1 MKRKIRK
8 ILGVTLTL
16 VMVLTLAVAFSAPVM
31 AAEEEWD
38 LFDVPAVAGAGDWF
52 MDDDIVGFGAFA
64 KATDG
69 TLYLYMD
76 NVVAATA
83 DDDLFIS
90 TDEGRT
96 WSATDYQADLFPG
109 ATVAIVD
116 MAISSE
122 DADVL
127 YVATATNVYKTEDAG
142 DSWADLGAPGGA
154 AITCLD
160 VGYADEEP
168 HIFVGQSSGA
178 GGGEVWY
185 YYDAPFASVWT
196 DLDVCAP
203 DGGLGLGNYDVFGI
217 ACSPDFDS
225 DALVVAVIV
234 DPATDSWVTAN
245 VGAGIGA
252 TGWDDLELLDDTAVP
267 AAYAITGATDPVF
280 VEDFEIDDAYE
291 LFVGVSGPAHV
302 GTLGGVYRITGMTNA
317 DDFLL
322 ADVDDDIVSL
332 DVVGDLA
339 ATSLLAGTA
348 VAAGP
353 GSIWYST
360 DDGDSWDET
369 DKAPTGTGATQNLV
383 IVDDDFADSGIAWC
397 VSNAATEGAVSL
409 TTDFGATW
417 NGISMID
424 TNMTAAVY
432 DIAFSPAYGTGDAPM
447 FMVAQSNVAAVNDSV
462 WRYDGTNWERIWFDA
477 ANQLN
482 MVEVS
487 PEYANDTAVFVAAG
501 AAPTIL
507 YSHDGGATFDEMIRQ
522 PGLAITSWAVIDDE
536 TVITGAAGG
545 VTYMTSRYGRRVWD
559 EPTMPAAAGL
569 ITDLAVLGDT
579 ILAGDAGSQVFIS
592 FDSGDE
598 FEEVSAS
605 DIAGFVTLANDTYVA
620 FDPRY
625 ASNNFIYATSDDVVA
640 RCEIDESEDMG
651 DLEFTDFATAG
662 TPPVLIS
669 GAAAGS
675 SGIVVSD
682 DGTQVGESVATLYV
696 SDATGGDGMWRCL
709 NPADS
714 IGDVV
719 FENALAGLTTQDF
732 TPVVGAI
739 SNLELSPDNILY
751 AIDVTPTVAIPDVIY
766 TYEDTLAKPVE
777 LSLPANGAKLEDEDR
792 VSFGWEDLNADTV
805 NVYEIWVNEEDD
817 FPGATDEIVGTCS
830 VLGAALPAAGSAYTD
845 DNELIWRGAAAG
857 TEYFW
862 KVRVGIGPAGGGPL
876 LSRWSDTRSFT
887 TKVGMAAAP
896 IQVRPLP
903 GADEVIIKPTF
914 NWLAVAGADLY
925 EIEIASDAGFTSL
938 VTSATSLINAWAADV
953 ELDYSTVY
961 YWRVRGISSSGAPA
975 GDWVISVFSTMDKAE
990 AAPAPVTVTEVPAPD
1005 VTVTVP
1011 VTEITPAWIWAII
1024 AIGAVLCIAVIVLI
1038 VRTRRVV

>member
-1 MKRKIRK
+1 
-8 ILGVTLTL
+8 
-16 VMVLTLAVAFSAPVM
+16 
-31 AAEEEWD
+31 
-38 LFDVPAVAGAGDWF
+38 
-52 MDDDIVGFGAFA
+52 
-64 KATDG
+64 
-69 TLYLYMD
+69 
-76 NVVAATA
+76 
-83 DDDLFIS
+83 LFIS

-142 DSWADLGAPGGA
+142 DSWTDLGSPVAGTEV
-154 AITCLD
+154 ITCLD

-168 HIFVGQSSGA
+168 HLYVGSTDPGA
-178 GGGEVWY
+178 GFGEVYY

-203 DGGLGLGNYDVFGI
+203 DAPAVGINASEVYGL

-225 DALVVAVIV
+225 DTLVVAVI
-234 DPATDSWVTAN
+234 TDGTNSFVTAD

-252 TGWDDLELLDDTAVP
+252 TAWDDAEIQNDTP
-267 AAYAITGATDPVF
+267 AALIITGATNPVF

-302 GTLGGVYRITGMTNA
+302 GTRGGVYRITGMTNA

-322 ADVDDDIVSL
+322 ADVDDNIVSL

-339 ATSLLAGTA
+339 ATSLLAGTDGTAAA
-348 VAAGP
+348 VGP

-369 DKAPTGTGATQNLV
+369 DKTPTGTGATQNLV
-383 IVDDDFADSGIAWC
+383 IVADDFADTGIAWC
-397 VSNAATEGAVSL
+397 TSTAATKEGGVHL

-424 TNMTAAVY
+424 TNMAGAVW
-432 DIAFSPAYGTGDAPM
+432 DIAFTADYGTGDAPT
-447 FMVAQSNVAAVNDSV
+447 FMVAQGVAAADDSV
-462 WRYDGTNWERIWFDA
+462 WRYDGTNWERVWYDA

-507 YSHDGGATFDEMIRQ
+507 YSHDGGAEFTAMIRQ
-522 PGLAITSWAVIDDE
+522 PGAAITSWAVIDDE
-536 TVITGAAGG
+536 TIITGAAGG
-545 VTYMTSRYGRRVWD
+545 VTYMTTRYGRRVWD

-605 DIAGFVTLANDTYVA
+605 DIAGFAAAAADTYVA
-620 FDPRY
+620 FDPGY
-625 ASNNFIYATSDDVVA
+625 ASNNFIYAASDDVVA

-662 TPPVLIS
+662 TAPVLTT
-669 GAAAGS
+669 GAGNGP

-719 FENALAGLTTQDF
+719 FENAVAGLAPPATDS
-732 TPVVGAI
+732 TPIVGVI
-739 SNLELSPDNILY
+739 CNLELSAGNILY
-751 AIDVTPTVAIPDVIY
+751 AIDSAAIVAIPDVIY

-777 LSLPANGAKLEDEDR
+777 LSSPVNNAKLEDEDR

-817 FPGATDEIVGTCS
+817 FPTATDEIVGTCS

-845 DNELIWRGAAAG
+845 DSALIWRAALAG

-862 KVRVGIGPAGGGPL
+862 KVRVGIGPAGGGPV
-876 LSRWSDTRSFT
+876 LSRWSDTRSFM

-896 IQVRPLP
+896 VQVSPLP
-903 GADEVIIKPTF
+903 GADEVIINPTF

-925 EIEIASDAGFTSL
+925 EIEIATDAGFTSL
-938 VTSATSLINAWAADV
+938 VTSSTSLINAWAADV

-961 YWRVRGISSSGAPA
+961 YWRVRGVSSSGAPA
-975 GDWVISVFSTMDKAE
+975 GDWVISVFSTMEKAA

-1024 AIGAVLCIAVIVLI
+1024 AIGAVLCIAVIILI

>member
-1 MKRKIRK
+1 
-8 ILGVTLTL
+8 
-16 VMVLTLAVAFSAPVM
+16 
-31 AAEEEWD
+31 
-38 LFDVPAVAGAGDWF
+38 
-52 MDDDIVGFGAFA
+52 
-64 KATDG
+64 
-69 TLYLYMD
+69 
-76 NVVAATA
+76 
-83 DDDLFIS
+83 
-90 TDEGRT
+90 
-96 WSATDYQADLFPG
+96 
-109 ATVAIVD
+109 
-116 MAISSE
+116 
-122 DADVL
+122 
-127 YVATATNVYKTEDAG
+127 
-142 DSWADLGAPGGA
+142 
-154 AITCLD
+154 
-160 VGYADEEP
+160 
-168 HIFVGQSSGA
+168 
-178 GGGEVWY
+178 
-185 YYDAPFASVWT
+185 
-196 DLDVCAP
+196 
-203 DGGLGLGNYDVFGI
+203 
-217 ACSPDFDS
+217 
-225 DALVVAVIV
+225 VVAVIL
-234 DPATDSWVTAN
+234 DPTAGASYVAAD

-252 TGWDDLELLDDTAVP
+252 TAWDDLELFDD
-267 AAYAITGATDPVF
+267 AAAGYAITGATDPVF

-291 LFVGVSGPAHV
+291 LFVGVSGPAH
-302 GTLGGVYRITGMTNA
+302 TATAGGVYRITGMTNA

-322 ADVDDDIVSL
+322 ADIDDDIVSL

-353 GSIWYST
+353 ASIWYST

-383 IVDDDFADSGIAWC
+383 IIDDDFADSGIARC
-397 VSNAATEGAVSL
+397 TSNAVTEGAVSL

-424 TNMTAAVY
+424 TDLGASVE
-432 DIAFSPAYGTGDAPM
+432 DIAFSANYGTGDAPM
-447 FMVAQSNVAAVNDSV
+447 FMVTTATVAALPSV
-462 WRYDGTNWERIWFDA
+462 WKYDGTKWERVWLDA
-477 ANQLN
+477 AYALN

-487 PEYANDTAVFVAAG
+487 PEYANDTAVFIAAG

-507 YSHDGGATFDEMIRQ
+507 YSHDGGAEFTAMIRQ
-522 PGLAITSWAVIDDE
+522 PGAAITSWAVIDDE
-536 TVITGAAGG
+536 TIITGAAGG

-579 ILAGDAGSQVFIS
+579 FLAGDAGSQVFIS
-592 FDSGDE
+592 FDAGDE

-605 DIAGFVTLANDTYVA
+605 DVAGFATAAGDTYVA

-625 ASNNFIYATSDDVVA
+625 ASNNFIYAASDDVVA

-662 TPPVLIS
+662 TAPVLTT
-669 GAAAGS
+669 AAGNGP

-696 SDATGGDGMWRCL
+696 SDATAGGGVWRCL

-719 FENALAGLTTQDF
+719 FENAIAGLTTQDF
-732 TPVVGAI
+732 TPVVGI
-739 SNLELSPDNILY
+739 IGNLELSAGNILY
-751 AIDVTPTVAIPDVIY
+751 AIDSAAIAGLPDVIY

-777 LSLPANGAKLEDEDR
+777 LSSPVNNAKLEDEDR
-792 VSFGWEDLNADTV
+792 VGFGWEDLNADTV

-845 DNELIWRGAAAG
+845 DNELIWRAAAAG

-862 KVRVGIGPAGGGPL
+862 KVRVGIGPAGGGPV
-876 LSRWSDTRSFT
+876 LSRWSDTRSFM
-887 TKVGMAAAP
+887 TKVGQAAAP
-896 IQVRPLP
+896 VQVSPLP
-903 GADEVIIKPTF
+903 GADEVIINPTF

-925 EIEIASDAGFTSL
+925 EIEIATDAGFTSL
-938 VTSATSLINAWAADV
+938 VTSSTSLINAWAADV

-961 YWRVRGISSSGAPA
+961 YWRVRGVSSSGAPA
-975 GDWVISVFSTMDKAE
+975 GDWVISVFSTMEKAT
-990 AAPAPVTVTEVPAPD
+990 AAPAPVEVTTVPAPD

>member
-1 MKRKIRK
+1 LKRKIRK
-8 ILGVTLTL
+8 ILGVTLTM

-38 LFDVPAVAGAGDWF
+38 LFDVPAVAADSDWF

-76 NVVAATA
+76 SAAA
-83 DDDLFIS
+83 APIIDDLYIS

-96 WSATDYQADLFPG
+96 WSATDYKADLFPG
-109 ATVAIVD
+109 AAVATDAIVA

-127 YVATATNVYKTEDAG
+127 YVATATDVYKTEDAG
-142 DSWADLGAPGGA
+142 DSWTDLGSPVAGTEV
-154 AITCLD
+154 ITCLD
-160 VGYADEEP
+160 VGYADDEP
-168 HIFVGQSSGA
+168 HLYVGSADPGV
-178 GGGEVWY
+178 GGEVYY

-203 DGGLGLGNYDVFGI
+203 DAPAVGINVSEVYGI

-225 DALVVAVIV
+225 DTLVVAVI
-234 DPATDSWVTAN
+234 TDLTNSFVTAD
-245 VGAGIGA
+245 VGAGIGLTA
-252 TGWDDLELLDDTAVP
+252 WDDAEIQND
-267 AAYAITGATDPVF
+267 AAAALVITGATDPVF

-291 LFVGVSGPAHV
+291 LFVGVSGPAHAL
-302 GTLGGVYRITGMTNA
+302 TDGGVYRITGMTNA

-348 VAAGP
+348 VAAAGP

-360 DDGDSWDET
+360 DDGDDWDET
-369 DKAPTGTGATQNLV
+369 SKTPTGTGATQNLV

-397 VSNAATEGAVSL
+397 ASNAVTEGGVHL

-424 TNMTAAVY
+424 TNMATAVN
-432 DIAFSPAYGTGDAPM
+432 DIAFSPDYGTGDAPM
-447 FMVAQSNVAAVNDSV
+447 FMVTEGVAAADVSV
-462 WRYDGTNWERIWFDA
+462 WKYDGTNWERVWFDA
-477 ANQLN
+477 VNALDL
-482 MVEVS
+482 VEVS
-487 PEYANDTAVFVAAG
+487 PDYANDTAVFVADSAF
-501 AAPTIL
+501 PTIL
-507 YSHDGGATFDEMIRQ
+507 YSHDGGAEFTEMIRQ
-522 PGLAITSWAVIDDE
+522 PGAAITSWAVIDDE
-536 TVITGAAGG
+536 TVITGAALG
-545 VTYMTSRYGRRVWD
+545 VTYMTTRYGRRVWD
-559 EPTMPAAAGL
+559 EPTMPAAAGD

-579 ILAGDAGSQVFIS
+579 ILAGDDASQVFIS

-605 DIAGFVTLANDTYVA
+605 DIAGFATAAADTYVA

-625 ASNNFIYATSDDVVA
+625 ASNNFIYATSDDVIA

-651 DLEFTDFATAG
+651 DLEFTDFATAD
-662 TPPVLIS
+662 TPPVLTP
-669 GAAAGS
+669 AAGNGP

-682 DGTQVGESVATLYV
+682 DGTQGGESVATLYV
-696 SDATGGDGMWRCL
+696 SDATASGGVWRCL

-719 FENALAGLTTQDF
+719 FENAVAGLAPPATDF
-732 TPVVGAI
+732 TPVVGVI
-739 SNLELSPDNILY
+739 GNLELSPGNILY
-751 AIDVTPTVAIPDVIY
+751 AIDSAAIAGIPDVIY
-766 TYEDTLAKPVE
+766 TYEDTLANPVE
-777 LSLPANGAKLEDEDR
+777 LSLPANRAALEDTDR

-805 NVYEIWVNEEDD
+805 AQYQIWVNEEED
-817 FPGATDEIVGTCS
+817 FSAATDEQVGTVGPPS
-830 VLGAALPAAGSAYTD
+830 DIHD
-845 DNELIWRGAAAG
+845 DNDLIWRAADPG

-862 KVRVGIGPAGGGPL
+862 EVRVALGQPV
-876 LSRWSDTRSFT
+876 LSRWSDVRSFT
-887 TKVGMAAAP
+887 TKVGQTQAP
-896 IQVRPLP
+896 VEVRPLP
-903 GADEVIIKPTF
+903 GAQDIILTPSF
-914 NWLAVAGADLY
+914 SWLAVDGADLY
-925 EIEIASDAGFTSL
+925 EIEVTTDAGFASL
-938 VTSATSLINAWAADV
+938 VTSATALINAWAADV
-953 ELDYSTVY
+953 ELDYSTTY

-975 GDWVISVFSTMDKAE
+975 GDWVISVFTTMEKA
-990 AAPAPVTVTEVPAPD
+990 TVTPPVEVTTVPAPD

-1024 AIGAVLCIAVIVLI
+1024 AIGAVLCIAVIILI